1 MAPLSPSIAIS
12 PITKPVGSSEN
23 VKVTVAVSPAFR
35 AVSLKATVTV
45 GAVVSTLKL
54 LLAATPSCVSV
65 ASLPAASFKV
75 PELRLISPAGTLI
88 PSASVRP
95 ASIV

>member
-1 MAPLSPSIAIS
+1 M
-12 PITKPVGSSEN
+12 
-23 VKVTVAVSPAFR
+23 AVSPAFR
-35 AVSLKATVTV
+35 AESLKVTVTV

-65 ASLPAASFKV
+65 ASAPPASFKV
-75 PELRLISPAGTLI
+75 PSLRLIAFAGTLI